1 LGSERSPDD
10 GGDELEPVALGAVHE
25 SAESPDRETA
35 HQAAGSVVPRESRRP
50 LWGMFAGLALIVVSV
65 DQATKAWI
73 VANIGPG
80 ESISLV
86 GDLLRLVL
94 SRNTGGLFG
103 LFRDQAPVFAAL
115 SIVVVALIAWYH
127 GKSGRSLYLSL
138 TLGLLMGGA
147 IGNLIDRLRYGYVV
161 DFVDAGIGNVRFY
174 TFNVADMGISASLL
188 LLILLAVRPSLAEST
203 LPEVGEGTGRDDG

>member
-1 LGSERSPDD
+1 
-10 GGDELEPVALGAVHE
+10 
-25 SAESPDRETA
+25 
-35 HQAAGSVVPRESRRP
+35 
-50 LWGMFAGLALIVVSV
+50 MFAGLALIVVSL
-65 DQATKAWI
+65 DQVTKAWI

-127 GKSGRSLYLSL
+127 GKSGRSPYLSL

-161 DFVDAGIGNVRFY
+161 DFVDAGIGGIRFY
-174 TFNVADMGISASLL
+174 TFNVADMGISAALL

-203 LPEVGEGTGRDDG
+203 PPEPGEETGRDDG